1 MEAREATATGESCM
15 RVDAIAKVTGRA
27 RYTDDYVMA
36 GMCYAKYVRSP
47 IAHGYAVSINDEQ
60 ARSLPGVLAIFTW
73 EDVPDIPFATAG
85 HAWTLDE
92 NKRDTADRALLTR
105 HVRHHGDAVAINL
118 LADNPQAKLLAGG
131 TDVLIQLH
139 HHNDRNRHIVDIH
152 NLAELRG
159 ITLAEDGSLR
169 IGSATTFT
177 QLIED
182 PITQRHLPALCA
194 AASSIAGPQIRN
206 VATYS
211 GNICNGATSADSA
224 TPTLI
229 YDAKLEI
236 HSPRSVRF
244 VPINGFH
251 TGPGKVSLEH
261 DEILVAFHFPPQ
273 PKEHVGS
280 AHFKYAMRDAMD
292 ISTIGCAAHCRLDN
306 GNFSELR
313 LAFGVAAPTP
323 IRCQHAEQT
332 AQNAPLNLQTLE
344 AISESV
350 LQDVAPRSS

>member
-1 MEAREATATGESCM
+1 MFDFASYHRAAT
-15 RVDAIAKVTGRA
+15 
-27 RYTDDYVMA
+27 
-36 GMCYAKYVRSP
+36 
-47 IAHGYAVSINDEQ
+47 
-60 ARSLPGVLAIFTW
+60 LA
-73 EDVPDIPFATAG
+73 D
-85 HAWTLDE
+85 
-92 NKRDTADRALLTR
+92 
-105 HVRHHGDAVAINL
+105 AINL

-139 HHNDRNRHIVDIH
+139 HHNDRYRHIVDIH

-194 AASSIAGPQIRN
+194 AATSIAGPQIRN
-206 VATYS
+206 VATYG

-236 HSPRSVRF
+236 HSPRGVRF

-273 PKEHVGS
+273 PKEH
-280 AHFKYAMRDAMD
+280 AAARILNMP
-292 ISTIGCAAHCRLDN
+292 CATQWI
-306 GNFSELR
+306 FQR
-313 LAFGVAAPTP
+313 LAAPHIADWIT
-323 IRCQHAEQT
+323 
-332 AQNAPLNLQTLE
+332 
-344 AISESV
+344 AISANYAWHLV
-350 LQDVAPRSS
+350 LPRQRRFAANMPNRLHKMRH

>member
-1 MEAREATATGESCM
+1 MFDFASYHRAATLA
-15 RVDAIAKVTGRA
+15 DAIT
-27 RYTDDYVMA
+27 
-36 GMCYAKYVRSP
+36 
-47 IAHGYAVSINDEQ
+47 
-60 ARSLPGVLAIFTW
+60 
-73 EDVPDIPFATAG
+73 
-85 HAWTLDE
+85 
-92 NKRDTADRALLTR
+92 
-105 HVRHHGDAVAINL
+105 L

-139 HHNDRNRHIVDIH
+139 HHNDRYRHIVDIH
-152 NLAELRG
+152 NLAELQG
-159 ITLAEDGSLR
+159 ITQAEDGALR

-182 PITQRHLPALCA
+182 PVIQRNLPALCA
-194 AASSIAGPQIRN
+194 AAASIAGPQISN
-206 VATYS
+206 VATYG

-229 YDAKLEI
+229 YDAKLEL
-236 HSPRSVRF
+236 HSPRGVRF

-273 PKEHVGS
+273 PKEHAGS

-350 LQDVAPRSS
+350 LQDVAPRSSWRASKEFRLHLIQTMTKKVISEAVAAAGGKLQ

>member
-1 MEAREATATGESCM
+1 MFDFASYHRAAT
-15 RVDAIAKVTGRA
+15 
-27 RYTDDYVMA
+27 
-36 GMCYAKYVRSP
+36 
-47 IAHGYAVSINDEQ
+47 
-60 ARSLPGVLAIFTW
+60 LA
-73 EDVPDIPFATAG
+73 D
-85 HAWTLDE
+85 
-92 NKRDTADRALLTR
+92 
-105 HVRHHGDAVAINL
+105 AINL

-139 HHNDRNRHIVDIH
+139 HHNDRYRHIVDIH

-194 AASSIAGPQIRN
+194 AATSIAGPQIRN
-206 VATYS
+206 VATYG

-236 HSPRSVRF
+236 HSPRGVRF

-261 DEILVAFHFPPQ
+261 DEILVAFHFPPSRKNTRAARILNM
-273 PKEHVGS
+273 P
-280 AHFKYAMRDAMD
+280 
-292 ISTIGCAAHCRLDN
+292 CATQWI
-306 GNFSELR
+306 FQR
-313 LAFGVAAPTP
+313 LAAPHIADWIT
-323 IRCQHAEQT
+323 
-332 AQNAPLNLQTLE
+332 
-344 AISESV
+344 AISANYARHLV
-350 LQDVAPRSS
+350 LPRQRRFAANMPNRLHKMRH

>member
-1 MEAREATATGESCM
+1 MFDFASYHRAAT
-15 RVDAIAKVTGRA
+15 
-27 RYTDDYVMA
+27 
-36 GMCYAKYVRSP
+36 
-47 IAHGYAVSINDEQ
+47 
-60 ARSLPGVLAIFTW
+60 LA
-73 EDVPDIPFATAG
+73 D
-85 HAWTLDE
+85 
-92 NKRDTADRALLTR
+92 
-105 HVRHHGDAVAINL
+105 AINL

-139 HHNDRNRHIVDIH
+139 HHNDRYRHIVDIH
-152 NLAELRG
+152 NLTELRG
-159 ITLAEDGSLR
+159 ITLAEDDSLR

-206 VATYS
+206 VATYG

-236 HSPRSVRF
+236 HSPRGVRF

-273 PKEHVGS
+273 PKEHAGS

-350 LQDVAPRSS
+350 LQDVAPRSSWRASKEFRLHLIQTMTKKVISEAVAAAGENCNESQRNNYHRMHH

>member
-1 MEAREATATGESCM
+1 MSVCM
-15 RVDAIAKVTGRA
+15 
-27 RYTDDYVMA
+27 
-36 GMCYAKYVRSP
+36 
-47 IAHGYAVSINDEQ
+47 
-60 ARSLPGVLAIFTW
+60 
-73 EDVPDIPFATAG
+73 
-85 HAWTLDE
+85 
-92 NKRDTADRALLTR
+92 
-105 HVRHHGDAVAINL
+105 
-118 LADNPQAKLLAGG
+118 LAGG

-139 HHNDRNRHIVDIH
+139 HHNDRYRHIVDIH

-159 ITLAEDGSLR
+159 ITLAEDGALR

-182 PITQRHLPALCA
+182 PVTQRHLPALCA
-194 AASSIAGPQIRN
+194 AAASIAGPQIRN
-206 VATYS
+206 VATYG

-236 HSPRSVRF
+236 HSPRGVRF

-273 PKEHVGS
+273 PKEHAGS

-292 ISTIGCAAHCRLDN
+292 IQR
-306 GNFSELR
+306 
-313 LAFGVAAPTP
+313 GVFLIQQLAAPHIADWIT
-323 IRCQHAEQT
+323 
-332 AQNAPLNLQTLE
+332 
-344 AISESV
+344 AISANYAWHLV
-350 LQDVAPRSS
+350 LPRQRRFAANMPNRLHKMRH

>member
-1 MEAREATATGESCM
+1 MFDFASYHRAAT
-15 RVDAIAKVTGRA
+15 
-27 RYTDDYVMA
+27 
-36 GMCYAKYVRSP
+36 
-47 IAHGYAVSINDEQ
+47 
-60 ARSLPGVLAIFTW
+60 LA
-73 EDVPDIPFATAG
+73 D
-85 HAWTLDE
+85 
-92 NKRDTADRALLTR
+92 
-105 HVRHHGDAVAINL
+105 AINL

-139 HHNDRNRHIVDIH
+139 HHNDRYRHIVDIH

-182 PITQRHLPALCA
+182 SITQRHLPALCA

-206 VATYS
+206 VATYG

-236 HSPRSVRF
+236 HSPRGVRF

-273 PKEHVGS
+273 RGQ
-280 AHFKYAMRDAMD
+280 R
-292 ISTIGCAAHCRLDN
+292 
-306 GNFSELR
+306 
-313 LAFGVAAPTP
+313 AF
-323 IRCQHAEQT
+323 
-332 AQNAPLNLQTLE
+332 
-344 AISESV
+344 
-350 LQDVAPRSS
+350 

>member
-1 MEAREATATGESCM
+1 MFDFAAT
-15 RVDAIAKVTGRA
+15 
-27 RYTDDYVMA
+27 
-36 GMCYAKYVRSP
+36 
-47 IAHGYAVSINDEQ
+47 
-60 ARSLPGVLAIFTW
+60 LA
-73 EDVPDIPFATAG
+73 D
-85 HAWTLDE
+85 
-92 NKRDTADRALLTR
+92 
-105 HVRHHGDAVAINL
+105 AINL

-139 HHNDRNRHIVDIH
+139 HHNDRYRHIVDIH

-194 AASSIAGPQIRN
+194 AATSIAGPQIRN
-206 VATYS
+206 VATY
-211 GNICNGATSADSA
+211 GATSADSA

-236 HSPRSVRF
+236 HSPRGVRF

-273 PKEHVGS
+273 PKEHAGS

-306 GNFSELR
+306 GNFSEL
-313 LAFGVAAPTP
+313 P

-350 LQDVAPRSS
+350 LQDVAPRSSWRASKEFRLHLIQTMTKKVISEAVAAAGGKLQ